1 MKSSRLSGHF
11 TIQNKGYG
19 KKLFGTKIF
28 YEGFPGRPKFVRDD
42 GGFSLGKHI
51 LETLSSRFPKV
62 KLTLVGKNKS
72 QILKKGK
79 LYHVHLSSKDWD
91 ELNKS
96 KMARSRGL
104 NLKIVNNHFV
114 DIFPKHFKEKDKFFS
129 YERGLFSEVLD
140 ERFSPSQLSSADAT
154 ALNKFLPKFLN
165 YKFGTDTSIDSL
177 VGKKRGIQ
185 LIYLEKFTNDLE
197 RRIRRTARE
206 EEWQKYFKQNILVL
220 QEGYIKILDKMN
232 IDIES
237 RLPDFCLITT
247 DGYLDV
253 MEIKTPQT
261 TLLKFDKSHKN
272 YYWSPDIAKAIS
284 QAEKYIDTIIKN
296 TDRIRTH
303 IKDKHNIDLRVIKP
317 RGIIIAGQND
327 KLAGKDQQNDFRL
340 LNESLKNLSVVTY
353 SDMVQRMRN
362 IIYTFR
368 DFESKNKR
376 KK

>member
-1 MKSSRLSGHF
+1 MKSSHLSRHF

-19 KKLFGTKIF
+19 KNLFGTKIF
-28 YEGFPGRPKFVRDD
+28 YEGFPNRPKFVRDD

-51 LETLSSRFPKV
+51 LETLQKRFSKF
-62 KLTLVGKNKS
+62 KLTLVKKNKS
-72 QILKKGK
+72 QVLKKGN
-79 LYHVHLSSKDWD
+79 LYHVRLSIKDWD

-114 DIFPKHFKEKDKFFS
+114 DIFPHYFKEKDKFFS
-129 YERGLFSEVLD
+129 YERGLFAEVLD
-140 ERFSPSQLSSADAT
+140 DRFSPSQLSATDAT

-165 YKFGTDTSIDSL
+165 YKFGADTSVDSL
-177 VGKKRGIQ
+177 VGKKRGLQ

-197 RRIRRTARE
+197 RRIRKISRE
-206 EEWQKYFKQNILVL
+206 EDWQRYFKQNILLL
-220 QEGYIKILDKMN
+220 QEGYIKIIDKMN
-232 IDIES
+232 IDIEP
-237 RLPDFCLITT
+237 RLPDFCLITM

-272 YYWSPDIAKAIS
+272 FYWSPDLSKAIS

-327 KLAGKDQQNDFRL
+327 KLDGKEQQNDFRL

-353 SDMVQRMRN
+353 SDMAQRMRN

-368 DFESKNKR
+368 DFESKSKR
-376 KK
+376 KM